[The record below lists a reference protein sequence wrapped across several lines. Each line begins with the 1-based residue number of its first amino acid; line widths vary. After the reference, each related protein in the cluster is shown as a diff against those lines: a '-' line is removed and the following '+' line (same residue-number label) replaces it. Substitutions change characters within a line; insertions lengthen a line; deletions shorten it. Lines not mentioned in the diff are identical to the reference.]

1 MDMKEIANMIE
12 NLRIRSGMSKA
23 SLAKK
28 LGVMP
33 ITVANWIN
41 GVSLPTVQYIE
52 SICQATG
59 VTVEQFFSGLSRA
72 HNNDEQDKFVDE
84 WRMLNDEQKSVVDSA
99 IEAFIAA
106 E

>member
-72 HNNDEQDKFVDE
+72 HNNDEIGRASCRERVLRDV
-84 WRMLNDEQKSVVDSA
+84 
-99 IEAFIAA
+99 
-106 E
+106 

>member
-1 MDMKEIANMIE
+1 MNEISTQID

-23 SLAKK
+23 ALAKK

-59 VTVEQFFSGLSRA
+59 ITVEQFFSEISRA
-72 HNNDEQDKFVDE
+72 RSNDERDKFVDE
-84 WRMLNDEQKSVVDSA
+84 WRMLSDEQKAVVDKA
-99 IEAFIAA
+99 IDAFISVA